1 MIELSIEPKTE
12 WNLYKPPLHASTV
25 NPPLNRGN
33 PLLDLYLNRPIAKIP
48 NNSDKSSFES
58 IDEHWLSQVI
68 YTHLNNIYFSQ
79 VIMLLIVF
87 VGGNKYTCRS
97 TPPPLDGTTICVQNL

>member
-1 MIELSIEPKTE
+1 MFFSLILLAISKEKVFDDTMIELNIEPKTE

-33 PLLDLYLNRPIAKIP
+33 PLLDLNVNGLIAHKT
-48 NNSDKSSFES
+48 NNSERNSFES

-68 YTHLNNIYFSQ
+68 YAFISLFY
-79 VIMLLIVF
+79 
-87 VGGNKYTCRS
+87 
-97 TPPPLDGTTICVQNL
+97 